1 MEWSNCG
8 QYLAVVGFI
17 WLPNLQCP
25 MSSIIIIIILCSGLK
40 IEWSNCGQY
49 LAVGGFMRLPNLQ
62 CRNELHF
69 YSREG
74 RRIHLVTVPSQ
85 VRNPTR
91 SCRSTQFCADGI
103 KTGEKEKKVL
113 VGVGGLVRF
122 SGQASCFA
130 LLVSIVSI

>member
-1 MEWSNCG
+1 
-8 QYLAVVGFI
+8 
-17 WLPNLQCP
+17 
-25 MSSIIIIIILCSGLK
+25 
-40 IEWSNCGQY
+40 
-49 LAVGGFMRLPNLQ
+49 MRLPNLQ

-103 KTGEKEKKVL
+103 KTG
-113 VGVGGLVRF
+113 GGGGGGELVRF
-122 SGQASCFA
+122 SDQASYFA
-130 LLVSIVSI
+130 LLVSVNIIFPKKEQTKKVGLIFRPGVVFCTLRVSIASIIIIFRVSIVSRYNLMQA